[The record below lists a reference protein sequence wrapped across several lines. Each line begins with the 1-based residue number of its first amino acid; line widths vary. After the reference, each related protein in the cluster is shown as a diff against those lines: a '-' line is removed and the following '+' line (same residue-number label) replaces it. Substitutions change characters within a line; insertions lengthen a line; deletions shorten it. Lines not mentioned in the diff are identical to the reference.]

1 MGAPHADQHNCSEET
16 LIQHLILEQNNSM
29 MKEKRK
35 SFVRAVKLLLN
46 RKHEV
51 KYSENSDKVV
61 YKTVLSKTNS
71 LPVNVSLSDSYICD
85 QNIDKRLTLKYFTKP
100 NLITPH
106 KSESQ
111 NDESQF
117 SPSKGFRKQKYHSVK
132 VVEQRRHQ
140 DDELTSQDYFHKPK
154 YHSVKVRPSAT
165 IESHP
170 KVGTESSHQR
180 STTRRFSIKRFKQK
194 ETLKK
199 NQSLPNL
206 CEDEIVL
213 TGATDVD
220 TVDAATKQMFK
231 QQSDCDIELI
241 EMSFE

>member
-1 MGAPHADQHNCSEET
+1 
-16 LIQHLILEQNNSM
+16 

-71 LPVNVSLSDSYICD
+71 LPVNVSLNDSYICD
-85 QNIDKRLTLKYFTKP
+85 QNIDKRSTLKYFTKP
-100 NLITPH
+100 ILTPY

-111 NDESQF
+111 DDESQF
-117 SPSKGFRKQKYHSVK
+117 SPSKGFRKQ
-132 VVEQRRHQ
+132 
-140 DDELTSQDYFHKPK
+140 K

>member
-1 MGAPHADQHNCSEET
+1 
-16 LIQHLILEQNNSM
+16 

-51 KYSENSDKVV
+51 KYCENGDKV

-71 LPVNVSLSDSYICD
+71 LPVNVSLNDSYICD
-85 QNIDKRLTLKYFTKP
+85 QNIDKRSTLKYFTKP
-100 NLITPH
+100 ILTPY

-111 NDESQF
+111 DDESQF
-117 SPSKGFRKQKYHSVK
+117 SPSKVFRKHKYHSVK

-165 IESHP
+165 IESRP
-170 KVGTESSHQR
+170 ERTHQR

-241 EMSFE
+241 KMSFE

>member
-1 MGAPHADQHNCSEET
+1 MGDQHNCSEET

-71 LPVNVSLSDSYICD
+71 LPVNVSLNDSYICD
-85 QNIDKRLTLKYFTKP
+85 QNIDKRSTLKYFTKP

-111 NDESQF
+111 ECESP
-117 SPSKGFRKQKYHSVK
+117 SSKGFRKQKYHSVK

-154 YHSVKVRPSAT
+154 YNSVKVRPSAT
-165 IESHP
+165 IESRP
-170 KVGTESSHQR
+170 ERTHQR

-213 TGATDVD
+213 TG
-220 TVDAATKQMFK
+220 
-231 QQSDCDIELI
+231 CL
-241 EMSFE
+241 

>member
-51 KYSENSDKVV
+51 KYCENSDKVV

-71 LPVNVSLSDSYICD
+71 LPVNVSLNDSYICD
-85 QNIDKRLTLKYFTKP
+85 QNIDKRSTIKYFTKP

-140 DDELTSQDYFHKPK
+140 DDELTSQDLFHKPK
-154 YHSVKVRPSAT
+154 YHSVKVRPRAT
-165 IESHP
+165 IESRPERTHP
-170 KVGTESSHQR
+170 RSS
-180 STTRRFSIKRFKQK
+180 STKRRFSIKRFKQK

-213 TGATDVD
+213 TDARDVD